1 MSSSAPLHDVSLAG
15 FYHKKLILYDIRL
28 AILVGTLVALV
39 RYLLAVPQELR
50 HLPRVSPYAT
60 IWSYAMRESVDS
72 RVRRLILPF
81 ARCGEGVVL
90 VYMLGKWGVH
100 VLDPNVG
107 HSNLP
112 PQTLNCNSIQPLA
125 RQNSVSGY
133 GTLSEEELPGPS
145 AFHVS

>member
-1 MSSSAPLHDVSLAG
+1 MSSSAPLHDVNLAG
-15 FYHKKLILYDIRL
+15 FYHKDLIIYDIRL
-28 AILVGTLVALV
+28 AVLVGILVVLV

-60 IWSYAMRESVDS
+60 IWSYAIRESVDL

-81 ARCGEGVVL
+81 ARRGDGVVL

-107 HSNLP
+107 HGYL
-112 PQTLNCNSIQPLA
+112 PQTLKTPTQYYNL
-125 RQNSVSGY
+125 
-133 GTLSEEELPGPS
+133 
-145 AFHVS
+145 